1 VKVAIFHNLPSGG
14 AKRAWYGFVK
24 YIKNAGNKVNFHV
37 PSTTDELCLP
47 PKDVVSGFV
56 LG

>member
-1 VKVAIFHNLPSGG
+1 MKVAIFHNLPSGG